1 MSTVV
6 IEMKVNILSF
16 KVVKTKNRVVNACV
30 YNQIPDTWPGY
41 VSQNS
46 PRKQFPTIPQ

>member
-16 KVVKTKNRVVNACV
+16 KVVKIKNGVVNACV
-30 YNQIPDTWPGY
+30 YNQIPRQLAW
-41 VSQNS
+41 VCQ
-46 PRKQFPTIPQ
+46 